1 MMMSPEETEAKRL
14 EEEAKKRAMIRG
26 DKEEEDPLITKSEMR
41 NEMRSMIQE
50 LMGLG
55 MIGPKTLPISSE
67 LKLEL
72 IPNDVK
78 LEGSKNYL
86 SWSRRVRVLLGGKGV
101 EHYLEEGCVE
111 PVDRLS
117 PEWRVWYTTN
127 SIIVAWLLASMSS
140 SVSKM
145 VEAMRTAAQIW
156 KTLSNMYSRK
166 GNVMMMMEI
175 QSKADAVKQTGR
187 PVEQYAGELQ
197 YLWGELD
204 HYAPLQ
210 MVCPQDAQVV
220 HKWVEDRRVTHFL
233 KNLDPDFESR
243 RAAFC
248 HQESLPT
255 MDEAVSAM
263 INEESR
269 LRVMTANDSVKSAY
283 TATDDRDCYNC
294 GEKGHLSYNCPH
306 PRGSGERGG
315 GTRGATRSTY
325 GRGRGGYGR
334 GRGGRARGRG
344 RGAPRVN
351 VVVTEDTPSIT
362 LTGEQAKRWEEW
374 HKEKESEC
382 PTSTPLGSVATT
394 STQHF
399 GNFANY
405 AHSGAG
411 TQAQALA
418 SSCRSHRD
426 WIIDSGASRH
436 VTGLIDSF
444 KTYSHSIHPET
455 VQIADGT
462 SQLIH
467 GVGSIECTPSIN
479 LSSVLHVPSF
489 PVNLL
494 SVSSIIDQFKCLA
507 IFDEQSCVFQEKRTG
522 KRIGTGVRR
531 NGLWFISQEEQALSA
546 TTEGN
551 KREIMLLHRRLGHV
565 PFESLSK
572 LYPESFKGMEKG
584 TLVCDACELAKHTRS
599 TYPSI
604 GLRSSDPFMLIHS
617 DVWGPCSTTFVSGF
631 KWFVTFIDCYSR
643 MTWIYMLKHKNEVL
657 RCFKDFYKLVTNQ
670 FNAKIQILRTDN
682 GTEYVNNEFISFIS
696 DQGIIHQTTCPGTPS

>member
-1 MMMSPEETEAKRL
+1 MMMSSEETEAKRL
-14 EEEAKKRAMIRG
+14 EEEAEKRAMIHG
-26 DKEEEDPLITKSEMR
+26 DKKEEDPLITKSEMR

-72 IPNDVK
+72 VPNDVK

-127 SIIVAWLLASMSS
+127 SVIVAWLLASMSS

-145 VEAMRTAAQIW
+145 VEAMRTATQIW

-187 PVEQYAGELQ
+187 PVEQYASELQ

-210 MVCPQDAQVV
+210 MICPQDAQVV

-233 KNLDPDFESR
+233 KNLDSEFESR

-269 LRVMTANDSVKSAY
+269 LRVMTASDPVKSAY

-344 RGAPRVN
+344 RGGPRVN
-351 VVVTEDTPSIT
+351 VAVTEDTPSIT

-374 HKEKESEC
+374 HKKKESEC

-411 TQAQALA
+411 EENWEEDWDWSQA
-418 SSCRSHRD
+418 
-426 WIIDSGASRH
+426 
-436 VTGLIDSF
+436 
-444 KTYSHSIHPET
+444 
-455 VQIADGT
+455 
-462 SQLIH
+462 
-467 GVGSIECTPSIN
+467 
-479 LSSVLHVPSF
+479 
-489 PVNLL
+489 
-494 SVSSIIDQFKCLA
+494 
-507 IFDEQSCVFQEKRTG
+507 
-522 KRIGTGVRR
+522 
-531 NGLWFISQEEQALSA
+531 
-546 TTEGN
+546 
-551 KREIMLLHRRLGHV
+551 
-565 PFESLSK
+565 
-572 LYPESFKGMEKG
+572 
-584 TLVCDACELAKHTRS
+584 
-599 TYPSI
+599 
-604 GLRSSDPFMLIHS
+604 
-617 DVWGPCSTTFVSGF
+617 
-631 KWFVTFIDCYSR
+631 
-643 MTWIYMLKHKNEVL
+643 
-657 RCFKDFYKLVTNQ
+657 
-670 FNAKIQILRTDN
+670 
-682 GTEYVNNEFISFIS
+682 
-696 DQGIIHQTTCPGTPS
+696 